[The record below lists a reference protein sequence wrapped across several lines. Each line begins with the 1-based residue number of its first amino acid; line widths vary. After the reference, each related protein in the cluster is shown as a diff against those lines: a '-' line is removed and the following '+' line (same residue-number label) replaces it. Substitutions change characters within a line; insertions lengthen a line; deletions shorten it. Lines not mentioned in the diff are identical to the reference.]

1 MLASVLHERY
11 QKMLA
16 DYRPFVVAAPWLR
29 DRMNLEPLGRKV
41 DPENVYSSIHMSSGP
56 FLDLIQH
63 LDSRCYARLGMR
75 MPRWAFYDCGELPGT
90 IVGLGRPAAEL
101 APEIQAVLEV
111 PEGYEG
117 LVPLTM
123 YVAIPMLERDHW
135 LGHTICSIHEV
146 IEGGAPLGSR
156 RLTIALALAA
166 LRAKRTTSTTQ
177 WGSSKLHAHSHF
189 APLEVLAAW
198 VPAHDDPATCVVR
211 AEIDEGVLERALQ
224 GSVPEPTHSRVI
236 DPTDETA
243 LQVLQQDIE
252 GGSRVLIAG
261 RTFRKG
267 DTTRVPLTYEEV
279 SP

>member
-1 MLASVLHERY
+1 
-11 QKMLA
+11 
-16 DYRPFVVAAPWLR
+16 
-29 DRMNLEPLGRKV
+29 MNLEPLGQKIA
-41 DPENVYSSIHMSSGP
+41 PEHVYSSIHTASGP
-56 FLDLIQH
+56 FLDLVQH

-101 APEIQAVLEV
+101 APEIHAVLEV

-117 LVPLTM
+117 LVPVTM

-156 RLTIALALAA
+156 RVTIALALAA
-166 LRAKRTTSTTQ
+166 LRAKRLTSTTQ
-177 WGSSKLHAHSHF
+177 WSSTKLHAHSHF

-198 VPAHDDPATCVVR
+198 VPQHDDPATCVVR
-211 AEIDEGVLERALQ
+211 AEVDDASLWSALEGR
-224 GSVPEPTHSRVI
+224 VPEAKHSRVI
-236 DPTDETA
+236 DPTDQMA
-243 LQVLQQDIE
+243 LRVLQQDIE
-252 GGSRVLIAG
+252 AGSRVLIAG

-267 DTTRVPLTYEEV
+267 DTTRVPLVYEEV